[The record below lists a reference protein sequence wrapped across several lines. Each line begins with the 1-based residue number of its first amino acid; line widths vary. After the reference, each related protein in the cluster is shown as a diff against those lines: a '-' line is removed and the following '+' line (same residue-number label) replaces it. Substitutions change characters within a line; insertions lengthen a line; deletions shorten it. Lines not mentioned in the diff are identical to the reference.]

1 MPQKKLKWCIPNF
14 VVKSYMLRHSTNISG
29 LYGELGRVPL
39 YITRKI
45 NILRYWYK
53 LLRLNDHALPKIV
66 YLMLRDD
73 VEHGITYIGANW
85 AFQIKFILESHG
97 LGFIW
102 QSQDIDTV
110 PFSLIKQ
117 RIMDNYYQSWYAEIN
132 NSPRLSAYCCF
143 KHNFNQ
149 EKYLDIIQE
158 NKYKIALS
166 QFRISA
172 HHLQIERGQYEN
184 VPHTERK
191 CKVCN
196 MNIIESKYHFL
207 LVCPAYKDLRRKYFS
222 CHYNHWPTITKFENL
237 MSSESRKVIIK
248 LAKAI
253 FFLFL
258 GLRILRPKF
267 LHFRK
272 KKKIFFT
279 FFISSDVKNC
289 QIKKIYIYNAISA
302 FLQCKA
308 PVTHSR
314 FWPR

>member
-1 MPQKKLKWCIPNF
+1 MFDALVSSILNYSSEVWGYHAAKEIEMVHTKFCRKILHVRQ
-14 VVKSYMLRHSTNISG
+14 STNISG

-39 YITRKI
+39 FITRKI

-73 VEHGITYIGANW
+73 VEHGITYVGANW
-85 AFQIKFILESHG
+85 AFQVKSILESHG

-110 PFSLIKQ
+110 PFSFIKQ
-117 RIMDNYYQSWYAEIN
+117 RIRDNYYQSWYAEIN
-132 NSPRLSAYCCF
+132 NSPRLSAYCRF

-149 EKYLDIIQE
+149 EKYLDVIQE

-172 HHLQIERGQYEN
+172 HNLQIERGRYEN
-184 VPHTERK
+184 VPRTERK

-196 MNIIESKYHFL
+196 MNTIESEYHFL
-207 LVCPAYKDLRRKYFS
+207 LVCPAYKHLRRKYFS
-222 CHYNHWPTITKFENL
+222 CYYNHWPTITKFENL

-248 LAKAI
+248 LAYYLYHAGNLRK
-253 FFLFL
+253 LLL
-258 GLRILRPKF
+258 G
-267 LHFRK
+267 
-272 KKKIFFT
+272 
-279 FFISSDVKNC
+279 
-289 QIKKIYIYNAISA
+289 
-302 FLQCKA
+302 
-308 PVTHSR
+308 
-314 FWPR
+314 